1 MSIAQIVK
9 RIIEDVFGIILVDGI
24 VGEMHTEVIHVV
36 FWGVFIGFRSE
47 SNKSLVVDVDSKGI
61 ASGY

>member
-36 FWGVFIGFRSE
+36 F
-47 SNKSLVVDVDSKGI
+47 
-61 ASGY
+61 